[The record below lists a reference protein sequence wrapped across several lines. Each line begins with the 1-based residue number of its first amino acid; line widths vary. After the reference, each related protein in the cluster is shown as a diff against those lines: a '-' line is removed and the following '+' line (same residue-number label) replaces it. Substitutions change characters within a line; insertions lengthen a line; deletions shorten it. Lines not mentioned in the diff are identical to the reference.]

1 MYGIT
6 ASVMASCGHFLSWL
20 ASLGAEPDLF
30 TGLHLA
36 FLSPSSCGGRAL
48 SAGAPSRRE
57 LRWSR
62 GTCEIH
68 SLLSP
73 FAVSYPSLPSATS
86 RACDVGFMRGACF
99 DSCLHHLNIDVR

>member
-73 FAVSYPSLPSATS
+73 ILPFLQRHRGHVTLVLCAVHVLIP
-86 RACDVGFMRGACF
+86 AC
-99 DSCLHHLNIDVR
+99 IT